1 MDHPGIAPGVAW
13 RLREIALGGH
23 HVAVAAARAGVPSL
37 IRRLLDLAAITSREG
52 VLLVQQLDVLT
63 IADLEHVLDDDR
75 LARTLGTRTAKRL
88 LSGVGAL
95 SLESPLFPLG
105 RALDLMDAFE
115 DALAATGAVE
125 RVEAA
130 GEVRRFEPLVRDFVL
145 VASAPDP
152 PAALDV
158 ICKSNP
164 VDDVLHRSARRA
176 VLRHQSVEMDVRV
189 AAPDEYGGVLFA
201 ATGSRAHVAAVNARR
216 ARATPCAAE
225 EDVYRSAGLAWI
237 PPEMRHASGEIEA
250 AAAGALPQLVER
262 RHIRGDLHVHST
274 YSDGR
279 DPIEASV
286 RTAVA
291 LGYEYIAITDHS
303 QSSGASRNLMLD
315 EIEPQREEIARIRK
329 QFPGITILHGVEVDI
344 LPDGSLDFDDAV
356 LAGFDIVLASL
367 HDAARQDGAELTRR
381 CIRAIRHPLVNVITH
396 PANQIVGRRP
406 GYPLQFEA
414 IYSAAAETGTALEID
429 GASTH
434 LDLDGDHARAA
445 VAAGVT
451 LVIDSDCHRAAWLD
465 RQMTMG
471 IGTARRGW
479 VEPRHVLNT
488 RPVDEV
494 RAFVAAKRRRS

>member
-1 MDHPGIAPGVAW
+1 M
-13 RLREIALGGH
+13 
-23 HVAVAAARAGVPSL
+23 
-37 IRRLLDLAAITSREG
+37 LDLTAIPTREAL
-52 VLLVQQLDVLT
+52 LLVQQLDVLT
-63 IADLEHVLDDDR
+63 IADLEDVLDDDR
-75 LARTLGTRTAKRL
+75 LARTLGPQTAKRL
-88 LSGVGAL
+88 LAGIGAL
-95 SLESPLFPLG
+95 SLEVPLFPLG
-105 RALDLMDAFE
+105 RALDLMDAIE

-130 GEVRRFEPLVRDFVL
+130 GDLRRYEPLVRDFVL
-145 VASAPDP
+145 VASAADP

-158 ICKSNP
+158 ICRSNP
-164 VDDVLHRSARRA
+164 VDAVLHRGARRA
-176 VLRHQSVEMDVRV
+176 VLRHLSVEMDVRV

-216 ARATPCAAE
+216 ARATPCATE
-225 EDVYRSAGLAWI
+225 DDVYRDAGLMWI
-237 PPEMRHASGEIEA
+237 APEMRNASGEIEA
-250 AAAGALPQLVER
+250 AAAGALPKLVER

-303 QSSGASRNLMLD
+303 QSSAASRNLMANEIGPQRD
-315 EIEPQREEIARIRK
+315 EIVRVQEQYPR
-329 QFPGITILHGVEVDI
+329 ITILHGVEVDI
-344 LPDGSLDFDDAV
+344 LPDGSLDFDDQV
-356 LAGFDIVLASL
+356 LARFEIVLASL
-367 HDAARQDGAELTRR
+367 HEPARQDGAALTRR
-381 CIRAIRHPLVNVITH
+381 CLQAIRHPLVNVITH
-396 PANQIVGRRP
+396 PANQLVGRRP
-406 GYPLQFEA
+406 GYPLDFQA
-414 IYSAAAETGTALEID
+414 IYAAAADTGTALEVD
-429 GASTH
+429 GAATH

-445 VAAGVT
+445 IAAGVT

-465 RQMTMG
+465 RQMAMG

-494 RAFVAAKRRRS
+494 RAFVAAKRHRG